1 MGKSKRTLCVG
12 AALAVM
18 VQPAIAAAQA
28 AGAPQTASDEESE
41 AIVVTANKREQNIND
56 VGLTITAL
64 SSDAIASRK
73 ITSLADVAA
82 AVPGLAYSPS
92 TTNTP
97 IFTLR
102 GVGFNESSLGVYPA
116 VSVYADEV
124 PMPFPVTASHAA
136 YDLARIEVLKGPQ
149 GTLFGQNSTGG
160 AINYIVA
167 KPTDTFEAGGDIGY
181 GRFNTV
187 EGNAY
192 ISGPLSST
200 LGARLAVTGLNSDDW
215 QRSNSRPTDT
225 NGKQS
230 YVAGRLILEFKPSD
244 ALRFSLNLN
253 AWRDKSDPQ
262 AQQLVAVRPQV
273 PAIATAVNLAGLA
286 AAQFSPL
293 DARAADWSTGV
304 GEPRGDRK
312 FYQASLRMDADV
324 TSGVTLTTLT
334 SYNDYKQTQATD
346 GDGLPLVL
354 FDLIKN
360 DGFIKSFNQ
369 EVRLANSGKSAFR
382 WVVGANYEDSHT
394 FENQDLS
401 YADSTNNAPA
411 QFNINRSAVTNDQ
424 RIRNYALFAN
434 AEYAITS
441 QLTFKAGARYT
452 SSRNNAAICGY
463 SPGDGNVA
471 AFFNLLGSLNL
482 GGLDPAPTFT
492 PIDGT
497 GCYTLNAKF
506 VPGEVFRKTLKED
519 NVSWRAGLDF
529 KASDDILLY
538 ANVSRGYKAGSF
550 PSLAAAN
557 FTALKPVTQESVTAY
572 EGGFK
577 AELADRKVQLNGAV
591 FYYDYKDKQIRGK
604 LLDPIFGILDVLQ
617 NVPKS
622 RIFGLE
628 GDVTV
633 RPVEGL
639 TLSAS
644 ATYLE
649 SKIKTYT
656 SVNVLGLTNDFGAF
670 GDALPFTPKLSY
682 GINADYKIETAGGGK
697 PFIGFTVAG
706 RSSSDAAPGGSR
718 IVYPAAPLT
727 RVLPGLTN
735 VYKLPSYTTVDA
747 RIGYEAANGQW
758 RVMVWAKNLL
768 NEYYLTNVIASSD
781 TTARFA
787 GRPATYGVTIGFKV
801 M

>member
-1 MGKSKRTLCVG
+1 MAKVEKNCLLLGV
-12 AALAVM
+12 AFAVLAQSQV
-18 VQPAIAAAQA
+18 AQA
-28 AGAPQTASDEESE
+28 QSAPTADEGDE
-41 AIVVTANKREQNIND
+41 IVVTANKREQNIND

-64 SSDAIASRK
+64 SADSIAERK

-136 YDLARIEVLKGPQ
+136 YDLERIEVLKGPQ

-167 KPTDTFEAGGDIGY
+167 KPTEAFEAGGDIGY
-181 GRFNTV
+181 GRFNTI

-192 ISGPLSST
+192 ISGPLGDT
-200 LGARLAVTGLNSDDW
+200 VGARLAVTGLNSDDW
-215 QRSNSRPTDT
+215 QKSNSRPNDT

-230 YVAGRLILEFKPSD
+230 YVAGRLLLDFKPSD
-244 ALRFSLNLN
+244 GLRFSLNLN
-253 AWRDKSDPQ
+253 GWRDKSDPQ
-262 AQQLVAVRPQV
+262 AQQMVAVRPQV
-273 PAIATAVNLAGLA
+273 PAIATATNLAGLA
-286 AAQFSPL
+286 SAQFSPRN
-293 DARAADWSTGV
+293 ARAADWSTGV

-324 TSGVTLTTLT
+324 TDDITFTSLT

-360 DGFIKSFNQ
+360 DGSIKSFNQ
-369 EVRLANSGKSAFR
+369 EVRLANSDKSAFR
-382 WVVGANYEDSHT
+382 WVLGANYEKSHT
-394 FENQDLS
+394 FEEQDLS
-401 YADSTNNAPA
+401 YRDSTNNAPA
-411 QFNINRSAVTNDQ
+411 QFNINRSGVTNDQ
-424 RIRNYALFAN
+424 RIRNYAIFGN
-434 AEYAITS
+434 AEYALTD

-452 SSRNNAAICGY
+452 NSRNRAAICGY

-471 AFFNLLGSLNL
+471 AFFNLLGSFNL
-482 GGLDPAPTFT
+482 GGLTPAPTFT
-492 PIDGT
+492 PIGQTD
-497 GCYTLNAKF
+497 CYTLNAKF
-506 VPGEVFRKTLKED
+506 VPGEVFRKTLKEN

-529 KASDDILLY
+529 KASEDVLLY

-557 FTALKPVTQESVTAY
+557 FTALQPVTQESVTAY
-572 EGGFK
+572 EAGFK
-577 AELADRKVQLNGAV
+577 AQLANRKVEINGAS

-628 GDVTV
+628 ADVTV
-633 RPVEGL
+633 RPVAGL
-639 TLSAS
+639 SISGS
-644 ATYLE
+644 ATYLK
-649 SKIKTYT
+649 SKITKYT

-682 GINADYKIETAGGGK
+682 GLNVDYKGEMGNGGH

-706 RSSSDAAPGGSR
+706 RSTSDAAPGGSR
-718 IVYPAAPLT
+718 ITYPASPLT
-727 RVLPGLTN
+727 RLQPGLTY
-735 VYKLPSYTTVDA
+735 VYKLPSYTTVDG
-747 RIGYEAANGQW
+747 RLGYEAADGQW
-758 RVMVWAKNLL
+758 RVMLWAKNIF
-768 NEYYLTNVIASSD
+768 NKYYVTNAIASSD
-781 TTARFA
+781 TTALFA
-787 GRPATYGVTIGFKV
+787 GRPATYGLTVGFKIK
-801 M
+801 